1 MEPQADAVT
10 ARICG
15 DPPSRSAAG
24 DQKASS
30 LRHGDQMPETDQ
42 PNWQAFEGIRVI
54 GDVHGDAIAY
64 RTALVEAHARNLFVV
79 QLGDL
84 VDRGPDSARA
94 LGEVEELRQ

>member
-1 MEPQADAVT
+1 M

-15 DPPSRSAAG
+15 DPPSRSAVG

-30 LRHGDQMPETDQ
+30 IKDEVQMPETDQ
-42 PNWQAFEGIRVI
+42 PNWQAFDSIRVI
-54 GDVHGDAIAY
+54 VDVHGDAIAY

-84 VDRGPDSARA
+84 VDRGPDSAGA